1 MGKPKVR
8 GPTQG
13 PTQGLEGVRGGA
25 SHDDVEKERI
35 LSCSPLASLAL
46 PSRRVLFELGRF
58 ERLTRRQCV
67 CQQGAPPRHLVLI
80 GAGRVKVERIAEG
93 RVVPLGHRG
102 PGDLVGEG
110 ALAGAT
116 ISSESATV
124 LDEGDALVVPL
135 AGLERQLASDAA
147 LRDALAA
154 ALVARKLETEARL
167 GSLLLCTVEARLIE
181 FLRAASRRWGQP
193 HAAGQLVSAPF
204 THADIALLIGS
215 TRETV
220 TLLLGKWKRAG
231 LIAFDRRR
239 IVIRDGEHLA
249 AHAATA

>member
-8 GPTQG
+8 GPTHG
-13 PTQGLEGVRGGA
+13 HGMEVEGVRGGA
-25 SHDDVEKERI
+25 SQDVEKERI
-35 LSCSPLASLAL
+35 LSRSPLASLAS
-46 PSRRVLFELGRF
+46 PSRRVLFELGRV
-58 ERLTRRQCV
+58 ERLARRQCV
-67 CQQGAPPRHLVLI
+67 CQQGAPPRHLFLI
-80 GAGRVKVERIAEG
+80 GAGRVKVERVADG

-116 ISSESATV
+116 VSSESATV

-147 LRDALAA
+147 LRGALAA
-154 ALVARKLETEARL
+154 ALVARQLETEARL
-167 GSLLLCTVEARLIE
+167 GSLLLCTVEARLID
-181 FLRAASRRWGQP
+181 FLRAAARRWGQP
-193 HAAGQLVSAPF
+193 HTAGQLVSAPF

-220 TLLLGKWKRAG
+220 TLLLGKLKRAG

-239 IVIRDGEHLA
+239 IVIRDGEHLEA
-249 AHAATA
+249 LAATA

>member
-1 MGKPKVR
+1 MR
-8 GPTQG
+8 GA
-13 PTQGLEGVRGGA
+13 A
-25 SHDDVEKERI
+25 SQDAEKERI
-35 LSCSPLASLAL
+35 LSCSPLAALAS
-46 PSRRVLFELGRF
+46 PSRRVLFELGTF
-58 ERLTRRQCV
+58 ELLARRQCV

-80 GAGRVKVERIAEG
+80 GAGRVKVERVSEG

-102 PGDLVGEG
+102 PGDLVGES

-116 ISSESATV
+116 VSSESATV

-135 AGLERQLASDAA
+135 ARLERQLAADAA
-147 LRDALAA
+147 LRDALTA

-167 GSLLLCTVEARLIE
+167 GSLLLCTVEVRLLE
-181 FLRAASRRWGQP
+181 FLRAAARRWGQP
-193 HAAGQLVSAPF
+193 HTAGQLVSAPF

-220 TLLLGKWKRAG
+220 TLLLGKLKRAG